1 MILISA
7 AQAVQA
13 MGMSAIPQLMELSEP
28 HLMTSLTPE
37 QLLTFSAMAI
47 SADLGSIANVVTP
60 GSPGS
65 AGSASVV
72 YLASSVD
79 ELFAD
84 LADGRLGS

>member
-1 MILISA
+1 
-7 AQAVQA
+7 
-13 MGMSAIPQLMELSEP
+13 
-28 HLMTSLTPE
+28 
-37 QLLTFSAMAI
+37 MAI
-47 SADLGSIANVVTP
+47 SADLSSISNVVTP